1 MGRPKK
7 NVGSA
12 LELVAKDLLENNHSV
27 ADIGMIIG
35 CLGNDSKEWLADLK
49 AECDSVE
56 EFIELATKRADIAL
70 ISAAA
75 KEAMGYKYYDVD
87 INYKKMADG
96 SNKEINRKRK
106 NKIAR
111 PNETLLR
118 FLLRCR
124 LPQYFTD
131 VQKIEV
137 NKKTIEIKELHAGEI
152 KSFAGRL
159 LEAVDA
165 GEVDL
170 N

>member
-1 MGRPKK
+1 
-7 NVGSA
+7 
-12 LELVAKDLLENNHSV
+12 
-27 ADIGMIIG
+27 MIIG

-56 EFIELATKRADIAL
+56 EFIELARKRADIAL
-70 ISAAA
+70 IAAAA
-75 KEAMGYKYYDVD
+75 KEAMGYKFKETDR
-87 INYKKMADG
+87 NYKKNKDG
-96 SNKEINRKRK
+96 DRIEINCKVK
-106 NKIAR
+106 EKVAR

-159 LEAVDA
+159 LEAVDS